1 MNSLKQI
8 AENII
13 SDIMKD
19 LPVTNILLKSKIFAT
34 MKGDNNLLNWI
45 NQELNGYD
53 KDLPDYRKLQTDI
66 RVDVFRGFQIVSN
79 FPFPIE
85 MIKDKSIRKLLEV
98 FPIKVPISEVEEISN
113 RDSDTIHMAI
123 PVNIWYYHMNP
134 CINGE
139 IQRAYR
145 STNVTGVKNIVVAVK
160 NTIIEYMLM
169 YRENENINFESII
182 ESKQREIIM
191 NKTTYNA
198 AIVNMGSGNIN
209 ATNTT
214 NVVGNENTVNS
225 QTKEDLANIVSKIKE
240 MLPSED
246 ADLKEIVVE
255 IESELSQTSPKK
267 SIIKRGLQAMKGLS
281 QGITAGVIANKLPEL
296 ISSALSLL

>member
-123 PVNIWYYHMNP
+123 PVNIWYYHMNH